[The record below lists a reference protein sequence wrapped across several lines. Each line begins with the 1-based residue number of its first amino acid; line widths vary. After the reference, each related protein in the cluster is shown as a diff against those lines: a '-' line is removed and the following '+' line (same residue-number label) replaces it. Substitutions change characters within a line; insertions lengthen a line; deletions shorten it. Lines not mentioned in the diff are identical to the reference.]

1 MRMRKR
7 EISWKGWT
15 SLLLFILCF
24 SGILPWL
31 SGKYPSLSWMAY
43 FDFSLMIG
51 RFGTDLVNARES
63 FGAARGFMEAFLLF
77 PPVMLALGLVE
88 IFEYYGALKV
98 AEKIFHPLLKFIL
111 GIPGVA
117 GLAFV
122 MSINC
127 SDAAAIMT
135 RELRQEKELTE
146 DERTT
151 FVAYQYPS
159 TSTII
164 NTLGAGGAL
173 LPISLLAPGIIIGI
187 QLIVKL
193 IGANLVRLLLY
204 LRGKKGQKAGV
215 R

>member
-1 MRMRKR
+1 MSRK
-7 EISWKGWT
+7 EISWKGWI
-15 SLLLFILCF
+15 SLILFILCF
-24 SGILPWL
+24 SGLLPWMG
-31 SGKYPSLSWMAY
+31 SKAPSLSWLGY
-43 FDFSLMIG
+43 FDFSSMIG
-51 RFGTDLVNARES
+51 RFGTDLVNSRES
-63 FGAARGFMEAFLLF
+63 HGAARGFMEAFLLF
-77 PPVMLALGLVE
+77 PAVMLALGLVE

-98 AEKIFHPLLKFIL
+98 AEKIFHPLLRFIL

-135 RELRQEKELTE
+135 RELRMKGEITE

-159 TSTII
+159 TSTVI

-173 LPISLLAPGIIIGI
+173 LPISILAPGIIIGI
-187 QLIVKL
+187 QLVVKL
-193 IGANLVRLLLY
+193 IGANLVRFFLY
-204 LRGKKGQKAGV
+204 FWGEKRKEGV
-215 R
+215 QDE